1 MCFKIQHFFQ
11 NFYHNFYILGTSTP
25 TGRFF
30 ATCAVLASHEDT
42 QTWATIYKYLH
53 VDVNLKPTFVL
64 GDGAKAITNAGN
76 NVFTGHKF
84 CRLMCWAHVHSNLL
98 PKLKCI
104 TAHKKSVSDEI
115 LHDIVNIQWSALN
128 EATFQKSFK
137 LLEKK
142 YLGKYDVV
150 LNGVIATFLSYMR
163 KVWIDSSEFGWYEG
177 AHPWRISNN
186 QGVEGKN
193 MEIKQNHT
201 FRRRLELGELV
212 SVLANLVTEWSE
224 EDDKLLESSRI
235 ATLHG
240 EKDSLSLR
248 TNGYQWYKSNKMAS
262 DKGLRINP
270 KEKYSV
276 SESSEFLLGK
286 VTNLVAINSSEGL
299 KSGKSLKE
307 RAKERLAHRKVPQS
321 SSFDDYIRI
330 RSSCWILEERDG
342 DFFCDCPVG
351 MKVKMTVNDRK

>member
-1 MCFKIQHFFQ
+1 MVSLPLSCLTCKKCGSTVQ
-11 NFYHNFYILGTSTP
+11 N
-25 TGRFF
+25 
-30 ATCAVLASHEDT
+30 
-42 QTWATIYKYLH
+42 
-53 VDVNLKPTFVL
+53 
-64 GDGAKAITNAGN
+64 
-76 NVFTGHKF
+76 
-84 CRLMCWAHVHSNLL
+84 
-98 PKLKCI
+98 
-104 TAHKKSVSDEI
+104 SV
-115 LHDIVNIQWSALN
+115 
-128 EATFQKSFK
+128 
-137 LLEKK
+137 
-142 YLGKYDVV
+142 G
-150 LNGVIATFLSYMR
+150 M
-163 KVWIDSSEFGWYEG
+163 KV
-177 AHPWRISNN
+177 HPWRISNN

-286 VTNLVAINSSEGL
+286 VTNLWAINSSEGL

-307 RAKERLAHRKVPQS
+307 RAKERLAHRKVPLS